1 MTQAPKPGPK
11 IKWDGKTWHVT
22 LPVERD
28 RLLEAKWEPGHTYI
42 VRIREVA
49 SGPWSFG
56 FQTPIPT
63 CTFVDLKP
71 DTEYEVQV
79 RAKTAAG
86 EGEPAC
92 LRMRTDPAGAATN
105 VVPFPKR

>member
-1 MTQAPKPGPK
+1 MTQGQKPGPET
-11 IKWDGKTWHVT
+11 KWHGKTWRVT
-22 LPVERD
+22 LPVEHG
-28 RLLEAKWEPGHTYI
+28 RLLEAKWEPGVTYV
-42 VRIREVA
+42 VRIREV
-49 SGPWSFG
+49 GCGDWSLG
-56 FQTPIPT
+56 FATPIST

-86 EGEPAC
+86 EGEPTC
-92 LRMRTDPAGAATN
+92 LRMRTDPVGAATN